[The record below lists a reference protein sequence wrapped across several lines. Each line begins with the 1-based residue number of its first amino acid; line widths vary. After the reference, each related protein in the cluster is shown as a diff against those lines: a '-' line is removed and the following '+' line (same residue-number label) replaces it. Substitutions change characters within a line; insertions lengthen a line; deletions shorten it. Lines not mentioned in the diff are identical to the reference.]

1 MKNNIA
7 EAYLGQKAAK
17 KMASE
22 LNKKTDGKQKN
33 SLLAAIM
40 RRNALTVSA

>member
-7 EAYLGQKAAK
+7 DAYLGQKAAK
-17 KMASE
+17 KMASD
-22 LNKKTDGKQKN
+22 LDKKSQNKQKN

-40 RRNALTVSA
+40 KRNALTISA